1 MGDIIESLILE
12 LRVALECSIFTLII
26 LKLAGA
32 VNISW
37 LWVLSP
43 LLLVI
48 GIIVILFL
56 IFIGVKINSK
66 IKKLKNKNNE

>member
-66 IKKLKNKNNE
+66 IKKLKKYES

>member
-48 GIIVILFL
+48 GIIIILFL

>member
-48 GIIVILFL
+48 GIIIILFL

-66 IKKLKNKNNE
+66 IKKLKNNE

>member
-1 MGDIIESLILE
+1 MGDIIESFILE

-66 IKKLKNKNNE
+66 IKKLKKYES

>member
-1 MGDIIESLILE
+1 MGDFIESLILE

-43 LLLVI
+43 LLLMI
-48 GIIVILFL
+48 GIIIILLL
-56 IFIGVKINSK
+56 IFIVAKINSK
-66 IKKLKNKNNE
+66 FKKTKK

>member
-12 LRVALECSIFTLII
+12 SRVALECSIFTLII

-48 GIIVILFL
+48 GIIIILFL

>member
-56 IFIGVKINSK
+56 IFIGVKIHNK
-66 IKKLKNKNNE
+66 IKSKKNE